1 MSETK
6 PRPRDAGDLF
16 AGFLE
21 VGLLGFGGV
30 LPMARRMLVERRRW
44 LAPGEFTDLYAL
56 CQFLPGPNICNMSVV
71 LGRRYHGVVG
81 AVAALSGLMAAPVVI
96 AVALASLYQR
106 FAASPIVAHLFV
118 GLAAAAS
125 GLIVGT
131 AVKLAL
137 PLARSSGREKA
148 LALMALT
155 FALIALVRLPL
166 VPTMLAL
173 APFSV
178 WLHRARPAVQA

>member
-1 MSETK
+1 MEEMK
-6 PRPRDAGDLF
+6 LRPRDAGELF

-44 LAPGEFTDLYAL
+44 LLAAEFTDLYAL

-71 LGRRYHGVVG
+71 LGRRYHGLMG

-96 AVALASLYQR
+96 AIALASLYAR
-106 FAASPIVAHLFV
+106 FAGSPVVAHAFI

-125 GLIVGT
+125 GLILGT
-131 AVKLAL
+131 AAKLVL
-137 PLARSSGREKA
+137 PLLRGSGRDKA
-148 LALMALT
+148 LAMVGLT
-155 FALIALVRLPL
+155 FVLIALVRLPL
-166 VPTMLAL
+166 VPTMLVL

>member
-1 MSETK
+1 M
-6 PRPRDAGDLF
+6 PDAPHPTHAALF
-16 AGFLE
+16 GGFF
-21 VGLLGFGGV
+21 GIGMLGFGGV
-30 LPMARRMLVERRRW
+30 LPWARRMVVDQRAW
-44 LAPGEFTDLYAL
+44 LDGAEFVDLLAL

>member
-1 MSETK
+1 MSDIK
-6 PRPRDAGDLF
+6 PRPRDPGELF

-44 LAPGEFTDLYAL
+44 LAPAEFTDLYAL

-71 LGRRYHGVVG
+71 LGRRYHGLIG
-81 AVAALSGLMAAPVVI
+81 AAAALSGLMAAPVVI
-96 AVALASLYQR
+96 AVVLASLYAR
-106 FAASPIVAHLFV
+106 FAAFPVVAHMFI

-125 GLIVGT
+125 GLILGT
-131 AVKLAL
+131 AVKLVL

-148 LALMALT
+148 LALVALT
-155 FALIALVRLPL
+155 FVLIALVRLPL

-178 WLHRARPAVQA
+178 WLHRVPPGAQA